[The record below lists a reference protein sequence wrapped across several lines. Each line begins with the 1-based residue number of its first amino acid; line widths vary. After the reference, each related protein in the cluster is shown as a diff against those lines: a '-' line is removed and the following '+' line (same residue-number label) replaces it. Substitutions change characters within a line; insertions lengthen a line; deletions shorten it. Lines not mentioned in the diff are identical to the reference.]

1 MGVIRTFIAFGFL
14 MLFFWPQQIDAQ
26 RKRSLAKRQEVTV
39 LASESAPIDTLSVL
53 SEEKMSVIDTL
64 PPLADLITQKERIDA
79 LFLLPFREDR
89 LPYRDSLV
97 IDSLYSTETP
107 IDTFRLIDTLALV
120 RQIELRRD
128 MQTALELYYGIVFA
142 IDSAR
147 SLGLEVNP
155 RFVDTEL
162 SPSQMTDFARRDT
175 VKTDMVFGP
184 VSARVVRA
192 YIEARADS
200 MIPLFAPFL
209 QPEEGLKGRIYFGST
224 VADQMRKKMLS
235 YALEQYRGERVFLIA
250 DSAQEKAKSAVK
262 SVFEEAH
269 EVRLINDLAIEQLPE
284 FRDSIV
290 DSLIPNWALLETTQ
304 SGLAASIISI
314 LNGINAEPKKS
325 MRVFSTTPSV
335 VYFNDQV
342 NPTHLS
348 ALVFAYP
355 EIYGR
360 PTPEFVK
367 SFNRRF
373 GFNPSINTTRAFDL
387 TLDGFYRVLVER
399 IRSQGDTNQLVTLK
413 QQYAGS
419 DIDYL
424 PFGSNAYQ
432 NVAYRL
438 KWVRDLSFSEL
449 DTTIPPEVFKPWPEL
464 PDTWLADRLL
474 AIEKM
479 RYPERF
485 DENGERIEEEL
496 N

>member
-128 MQTALELYYGIVFA
+128 MQTALELYYGIAFA

-184 VSARVVRA
+184 VSARVARA
-192 YIEARADS
+192 YIETRADS
-200 MIPLFAPFL
+200 MVPLFAPFL

-367 SFNRRF
+367 SFNKRF
-373 GFNPSINTTRAFDL
+373 GFNPAINTTRAFDL

-399 IRSQGDTNQLVTLK
+399 IRSQEDANQLITLK

-424 PFGSNAYQ
+424 PFGSKAYQ

>member
-26 RKRSLAKRQEVTV
+26 RKRSRAKRQEVTV
-39 LASESAPIDTLSVL
+39 LAPESAPIDTLSVL
-53 SEEKMSVIDTL
+53 SEEKMNVIDTL

-89 LPYRDSLV
+89 LPFRDSLV
-97 IDSLYSTETP
+97 IDSLYSTDTP
-107 IDTFRLIDTLALV
+107 IDTLRVIDTLALV

-128 MQTALELYYGIVFA
+128 MQTALELYYGIAFA
-142 IDSAR
+142 VDSAR

-155 RFVDTEL
+155 RLVDTEL
-162 SPSQMTDFARRDT
+162 SPSQVTDFARRDT

-184 VSARVVRA
+184 VSARVARA

-235 YALEQYRGERVFLIA
+235 YALDQYRGERVFLIA

-262 SVFEEAH
+262 SVFEEVH

-290 DSLIPNWALLETTQ
+290 DSLIPNWAFLETTQ
-304 SGLAASIISI
+304 SGLAASLISI

-335 VYFNDQV
+335 VYFNNQV

-348 ALVFAYP
+348 ALLFAYP

-367 SFNRRF
+367 SFNKRF
-373 GFNPSINTTRAFDL
+373 GFNPSANTTRAFDL

-399 IRSQGDTNQLVTLK
+399 IRSQEDANQLITLK

-464 PDTWLADRLL
+464 PDNWLADRLL

>member
-1 MGVIRTFIAFGFL
+1 MIRTYIAFGFL

-26 RKRSLAKRQEVTV
+26 RKRSRAKRQEVTV
-39 LASESAPIDTLSVL
+39 VAQESAPIDTLSLL
-53 SEEKMSVIDTL
+53 SEKKKSVIDTL

-97 IDSLYSTETP
+97 IDSLYSTKTS
-107 IDTFRLIDTLALV
+107 IDTLRVIDTLALV

-128 MQTALELYYGIVFA
+128 MQTALELYYGIAFA
-142 IDSAR
+142 VDSAR
-147 SLGLEVNP
+147 SLGLEVNT
-155 RFVDTEL
+155 RFVDTKL
-162 SPSQMTDFARRDT
+162 SPGQVTDFARRDT

-184 VSARVVRA
+184 ISARVVRA
-192 YIEARADS
+192 YTEARADS

-235 YALEQYRGERVFLIA
+235 YALDQYRGERVFLIA

-290 DSLIPNWALLETTQ
+290 DSLIPNWAFLETTQ

-360 PTPEFVK
+360 PTAEFVK

-399 IRSQGDTNQLVTLK
+399 IRSQVDANQLVTLN

-432 NVAYRL
+432 NMAYRL

-449 DTTIPPEVFKPWPEL
+449 DTTMPPEVFKPWPEL

-485 DENGERIEEEL
+485 DENGERIEEEF

>member
-1 MGVIRTFIAFGFL
+1 MIRTFIAFGFL

-147 SLGLEVNP
+147 SLGLDVNP
-155 RFVDTEL
+155 RFVDTKL

-335 VYFNDQV
+335 VYFNNQV

-348 ALVFAYP
+348 ALLFAYP

-367 SFNRRF
+367 SFNKRF

-399 IRSQGDTNQLVTLK
+399 IRSQEDANQLITLK

>member
-1 MGVIRTFIAFGFL
+1 MIRTFIAFGFL

-235 YALEQYRGERVFLIA
+235 YALDQYRGERVFLIA

-367 SFNRRF
+367 SFNKRF
-373 GFNPSINTTRAFDL
+373 GFNPSVNTTRAFDL

-399 IRSQGDTNQLVTLK
+399 IRSQEDFNQLITLK

>member
-1 MGVIRTFIAFGFL
+1 MIRTFIAFGFL

-26 RKRSLAKRQEVTV
+26 RKRSRAKRQEVTV
-39 LASESAPIDTLSVL
+39 LAPESAPIDTLSVL
-53 SEEKMSVIDTL
+53 SEEKMNVIDTL

-107 IDTFRLIDTLALV
+107 IDTLRVIDTLALV

-128 MQTALELYYGIVFA
+128 MQTALELYYGIAFA
-142 IDSAR
+142 VDSAR

-155 RFVDTEL
+155 RLVDTEL
-162 SPSQMTDFARRDT
+162 SPSQVTDFARRDT

-184 VSARVVRA
+184 VSARVARA

-235 YALEQYRGERVFLIA
+235 YALDQYRGERVFLIA

-262 SVFEEAH
+262 SVFEEVH

-290 DSLIPNWALLETTQ
+290 DSLIPNWAFLETTQ
-304 SGLAASIISI
+304 SGLAASLISI

-335 VYFNDQV
+335 VYFNNQV

-348 ALVFAYP
+348 ALLFAYP

-367 SFNRRF
+367 SFNKRF
-373 GFNPSINTTRAFDL
+373 GFNPSANTTRAFDL

-399 IRSQGDTNQLVTLK
+399 IRSQEDANQLITLK

-464 PDTWLADRLL
+464 PDNWLADRLL

>member
-1 MGVIRTFIAFGFL
+1 MGVIRTFTAFGFL

-26 RKRSLAKRQEVTV
+26 RKRSRAKRQEVTV
-39 LASESAPIDTLSVL
+39 IAPESAPIDTLSVL
-53 SEEKMSVIDTL
+53 WEEKMSVIDTL
-64 PPLADLITQKERIDA
+64 PPLSDLITQKERIDA

-89 LPYRDSLV
+89 LPFRDSLV
-97 IDSLYSTETP
+97 IDSLYSTDTP
-107 IDTFRLIDTLALV
+107 IDTLRVIDTLALV

-128 MQTALELYYGIVFA
+128 MQTALELYFGIAFA

-162 SPSQMTDFARRDT
+162 SPSQVTDFARRDT

-184 VSARVVRA
+184 VSARVARA
-192 YIEARADS
+192 YIETRADS
-200 MIPLFAPFL
+200 MAPLFAPFL

-290 DSLIPNWALLETTQ
+290 DSLIPNWAFLETTQ
-304 SGLAASIISI
+304 SGLAASLISI

-335 VYFNDQV
+335 VYFNNQV

-367 SFNRRF
+367 SFNKRF
-373 GFNPSINTTRAFDL
+373 GFNPSVNTTRAFDL

-399 IRSQGDTNQLVTLK
+399 IRSQEDSNQLITLK
-413 QQYAGS
+413 QQYSGS

-449 DTTIPPEVFKPWPEL
+449 DTTIPPEVLKPWPEL